1 MMRRNPINYNPPFK
15 SPVRDWMILLAHDWG
30 DNLDRNVY
38 GQVMSIAWL
47 RLKEQ
52 GLCGK
57 VTPDGSDVWDV
68 GNLTRSD
75 H

>member
-1 MMRRNPINYNPPFK
+1 MRRNPINYNPPYEA
-15 SPVRDWMILLAHDWG
+15 PVRDWMVVLAPDWG

-38 GQVMSIAWL
+38 GRVMSIAWL

-57 VTPDGSDVWDV
+57 VAPDGSDVWDV
-68 GNLTRSD
+68 GNLTKR
-75 H
+75 HN